1 MSIET
6 LVRNEVEKTGL
17 EYEKVVLETGRVLYS
32 IAGVKYI
39 PRDAANTFL
48 EGGWEKNY
56 RDA

>member
-17 EYEKVVLETGRVLYS
+17 EYKKVVLDTGRVLYS
-32 IAGVKYI
+32 IAGTHYI

-56 RDA
+56 HDV